1 MKKKRMAN
9 MEVLRILAM
18 MMVVMLHYLSKG
30 GVLPAMTGPLDVN
43 GYVAWVLE
51 SFSIVAVNVYMLI
64 SGFFLTES
72 KFRCTRLIQL
82 VCQVLFYSL
91 LVPVVLMAAGVLS
104 VSDLNLYKLLQYVL
118 PVEMEQYWFA
128 TAYVMLYLLSPILR
142 CAVHHMKKTQL
153 KATII
158 ILLLFWSVNKSVLP
172 VRLTIDEL
180 GYDALWFVC
189 VYLCAAYIRL
199 YGIKWFDRAGKG
211 AWGYLAG
218 CVGILGI
225 TLAIR
230 ALYLVTGKFE
240 DFLIATYHYNHI
252 LNLFAA
258 ICLFY
263 ACYHWKIKEGRLA
276 SIAVK
281 VAPYTFGVYLLHEQV
296 EIRYLWPVW
305 LGAST
310 EGSPVWFT
318 VRCILSVLVVFVAG
332 VLADWIRSLIFTGI
346 GRVFAGGRIQNFLS
360 RLDRTINGE
369 SSELTAE
376 RM

>member
-1 MKKKRMAN
+1 MNKKRMAN

-18 MMVVMLHYLSKG
+18 MMVIMLHYLSKG
-30 GVLPAMTGPLDVN
+30 QVLPAMTEPLNVN

-51 SFSIVAVNVYMLI
+51 TFSIVAVNVYMLI
-64 SGFFLTES
+64 SGYFLTES

-82 VCQVLFYSL
+82 VCQVLFYSI

-128 TAYVMLYLLSPILR
+128 TAYVMLYLLTPILR

-153 KATII
+153 KVTII
-158 ILLLFWSVNKSVLP
+158 ILLLFWSVNKSILP

-180 GYDALWFVC
+180 GYDVLWFVC
-189 VYLCAAYIRL
+189 VYLCAAYIRS
-199 YGIKWFDRAGKG
+199 YGIKWFDKASKG
-211 AWGYLAG
+211 VWGYMAG
-218 CVGILGI
+218 CAGILGI
-225 TLAIR
+225 TLVIR

-240 DFLIATYHYNHI
+240 DFLIATYHYNHF

-263 ACYHWKIKEGRLA
+263 AFYHWKIKDGWLA
-276 SIAVK
+276 SVALK

-305 LGAST
+305 LGASA
-310 EGSPVWFT
+310 EGNPLWFA
-318 VRCILSVLVVFVAG
+318 VKSILSVLVVFIAG
-332 VLADWIRSLIFTGI
+332 VVADMVRNLIFTGV
-346 GRVFAGGRIQNFLS
+346 GKVFSGGRIQNLLARS
-360 RLDRTINGE
+360 DRMINGE
-369 SSELTAE
+369 SSEQTAE

>member
-30 GVLPAMTGPLDVN
+30 QVLPAMTGPLGIN

-51 SFSIVAVNVYMLI
+51 TVSIVAVNVYMLI

-91 LVPVVLMAAGVLS
+91 LVPVILMAVGVLS
-104 VSDLNLYKLLQYVL
+104 VNDLNLYKPLQYGL

-128 TAYVMLYLLSPILR
+128 TAYVMLYLLTPILR
-142 CAVHHMKKTQL
+142 CAVHHMQKTQL
-153 KATII
+153 KVTII
-158 ILLLFWSVNKSVLP
+158 ILLLFWSVNKSLLP

-199 YGIKWFDRAGKG
+199 YGIKWFDKVGKG
-211 AWGYLAG
+211 VLGYVAG
-218 CVGILGI
+218 CAGILGI
-225 TLAIR
+225 TLVIR

-258 ICLFY
+258 ISLFY
-263 ACYHWKIKEGRLA
+263 AFYHWRMKDGWLA
-276 SIAVK
+276 AVALK

-296 EIRYLWPVW
+296 EIRYLWPEW
-305 LGAST
+305 LGASA
-310 EGSPVWFT
+310 EGNPLWFV
-318 VRCILSVLVVFVAG
+318 VRSILSVFVVFIVGVA
-332 VLADWIRSLIFTGI
+332 ADMVRNLIFAGI
-346 GRVFAGGRIQNFLS
+346 GKVFAGGRIQNLLT
-360 RLDRTINGE
+360 RLDRMINGE
-369 SSELTAE
+369 TSEQTAE

>member
-30 GVLPAMTGPLDVN
+30 QVLPAMTEPLDIN

-51 SFSIVAVNVYMLI
+51 TVSIVAVNVYMLI

-91 LVPVVLMAAGVLS
+91 LVPVILMAVGVLS
-104 VSDLNLYKLLQYVL
+104 VNDLNLYKLLQYGL

-128 TAYVMLYLLSPILR
+128 TAYVMLYLLTPILR
-142 CAVHHMKKTQL
+142 CAVHHMQKTQL
-153 KATII
+153 KVTII
-158 ILLLFWSVNKSVLP
+158 ILLLFWSVNKSLLP

-199 YGIKWFDRAGKG
+199 YGIKWFDKAGKG
-211 AWGYLAG
+211 VLGYVTG
-218 CVGILGI
+218 CAGILGI
-225 TLAIR
+225 TLVIR

-258 ICLFY
+258 ISLFY
-263 ACYHWKIKEGRLA
+263 VFYHWRMKDGWLA
-276 SIAVK
+276 AVALK

-296 EIRYLWPVW
+296 EIRYLWPEW
-305 LGAST
+305 LGASA
-310 EGSPVWFT
+310 EGNPLWFV
-318 VRCILSVLVVFVAG
+318 VRTILSVLVVFIAG
-332 VLADWIRSLIFTGI
+332 VMADMVRNLIFAGI
-346 GRVFAGGRIQNFLS
+346 GKVFAGGRIQNLLT
-360 RLDRTINGE
+360 RLDRMINGE
-369 SSELTAE
+369 TSEQTAE

>member
-30 GVLPAMTGPLDVN
+30 QMLPAMTGPLGIN

-51 SFSIVAVNVYMLI
+51 TMSIVAVNVYMLI

-91 LVPVVLMAAGVLS
+91 LVPVILMAVGVLS
-104 VSDLNLYKLLQYVL
+104 VNDLNLYKLLQYGL

-128 TAYVMLYLLSPILR
+128 TAYVMLYLLTPILR
-142 CAVHHMKKTQL
+142 CAVHHMQKTQL
-153 KATII
+153 KVTII
-158 ILLLFWSVNKSVLP
+158 ILLLFWSVNKSLLP

-199 YGIKWFDRAGKG
+199 YGIKWFDKAGKG
-211 AWGYLAG
+211 VLGYVAG
-218 CVGILGI
+218 CAGILGI
-225 TLAIR
+225 TLVIR
-230 ALYLVTGKFE
+230 TLYLVTGKFE

-258 ICLFY
+258 ISLFY
-263 ACYHWKIKEGRLA
+263 AFYHWRMKDGWLA
-276 SIAVK
+276 AVALK

-296 EIRYLWPVW
+296 EIRYLWPEW
-305 LGAST
+305 LGASA
-310 EGSPVWFT
+310 EGNPLWFV
-318 VRCILSVLVVFVAG
+318 VRSILSVFVVFIVGVA
-332 VLADWIRSLIFTGI
+332 ADMVRNLIFAGI
-346 GRVFAGGRIQNFLS
+346 GKVFAGGRIQNLLT
-360 RLDRTINGE
+360 RLDRMINGE
-369 SSELTAE
+369 TSEQTAE

>member
-30 GVLPAMTGPLDVN
+30 QVLPAMTGPLGIN

-51 SFSIVAVNVYMLI
+51 TMSIVAVNVYMLI

-91 LVPVVLMAAGVLS
+91 LVPVILMAVGVLS
-104 VSDLNLYKLLQYVL
+104 VNDLNLYKLLQYGL

-128 TAYVMLYLLSPILR
+128 AAYVMLYLLTPILR
-142 CAVHHMKKTQL
+142 CAVHHMQKTQL
-153 KATII
+153 KVTII
-158 ILLLFWSVNKSVLP
+158 ILLLFWSVNKSLLP

-199 YGIKWFDRAGKG
+199 YGIKWFDKAGKG
-211 AWGYLAG
+211 VLGYVAG
-218 CVGILGI
+218 CAGILGI
-225 TLAIR
+225 TLVIR

-258 ICLFY
+258 ISLFY
-263 ACYHWKIKEGRLA
+263 AFYHWRMKDGWLA
-276 SIAVK
+276 AVALK

-296 EIRYLWPVW
+296 EIRYLWPEW
-305 LGAST
+305 LGASA
-310 EGSPVWFT
+310 EGNPLWFV
-318 VRCILSVLVVFVAG
+318 VRSILSVFVVFIVGVA
-332 VLADWIRSLIFTGI
+332 ADMVRNLIFAGI
-346 GRVFAGGRIQNFLS
+346 GKVFAGGRIQNLLT
-360 RLDRTINGE
+360 RLDRMINGE
-369 SSELTAE
+369 TSEQTAE

>member
-30 GVLPAMTGPLDVN
+30 QVLPAMTGSLGIN

-51 SFSIVAVNVYMLI
+51 TVSIVAVNVYMLI

-91 LVPVVLMAAGVLS
+91 LVPVILMAVGVLS
-104 VSDLNLYKLLQYVL
+104 VNDLNLYKLLQYGL

-128 TAYVMLYLLSPILR
+128 TAYVMLYLLTPILR
-142 CAVHHMKKTQL
+142 CAVHHMQKTQL
-153 KATII
+153 KVTII
-158 ILLLFWSVNKSVLP
+158 ILLLFWSVNKSLLP

-199 YGIKWFDRAGKG
+199 YGIKWFDKAGKG
-211 AWGYLAG
+211 VLGYVAG
-218 CVGILGI
+218 CAGILGI
-225 TLAIR
+225 TLVIR
-230 ALYLVTGKFE
+230 TLYLVTGKFE

-252 LNLFAA
+252 LNFFAA
-258 ICLFY
+258 ISLFY
-263 ACYHWKIKEGRLA
+263 AFYHWRMKDGWLA
-276 SIAVK
+276 AVALK

-296 EIRYLWPVW
+296 EIRYLWPEW
-305 LGAST
+305 LGASA
-310 EGSPVWFT
+310 EGNPLWFV
-318 VRCILSVLVVFVAG
+318 VRSILSVFVVFIVGVA
-332 VLADWIRSLIFTGI
+332 ADMVRNLIFAGI
-346 GRVFAGGRIQNFLS
+346 GKVFAGVRIQNLLT
-360 RLDRTINGE
+360 RLDRMINGE
-369 SSELTAE
+369 TSEQTAE

>member
-1 MKKKRMAN
+1 MAN

-18 MMVVMLHYLSKG
+18 MMVIMLHYLSKG
-30 GVLPAMTGPLDVN
+30 KVLPAMTGTLTVN

-51 SFSIVAVNVYMLI
+51 TLSIVAVNVYMLI
-64 SGFFLTES
+64 SGYFLTES
-72 KFRCTRLIQL
+72 KFRCSRLIQL

-91 LVPVVLMAAGVLS
+91 LVPVILMAVGVLS
-104 VSDLNLYKLLQYVL
+104 VRDLNLYKLLQYVL

-128 TAYVMLYLLSPILR
+128 TAYVMLYLLTPILK

-153 KATII
+153 KVTII
-158 ILLLFWSVNKSVLP
+158 ILLLFWSVNKSILP

-199 YGIKWFDRAGKG
+199 YGIRWFDKASKG
-211 AWGYLAG
+211 FWGYGAG
-218 CVGILGI
+218 CAGILGI
-225 TLAIR
+225 TLVIR
-230 ALYLVTGKFE
+230 ILYLMTGKFE

-263 ACYHWKIKEGRLA
+263 AFYHWKMKDGWFSSLA
-276 SIAVK
+276 LK

-305 LGAST
+305 LGASA
-310 EGSPVWFT
+310 EGNPLWFA
-318 VRCILSVLVVFVAG
+318 VRSIFSVLIVFVCG
-332 VLADWIRSLIFTGI
+332 VLADMVRNLIFIGI
-346 GRVFAGGRIQNFLS
+346 GKIFTGGRIQHCLS
-360 RLDRTINGE
+360 RLDSMLNGE
-369 SSELTAE
+369 SSEQTAE
-376 RM
+376 RV